1 MWLLDL
7 SASPQVKIVIPC
19 TYTTYVYDGL
29 RRDNALCPR
38 CMSVERGVYSTQRR
52 MLRFMP
58 FWQRRATIV
67 RERRSLDDA
76 HHDGQYLADR
86 RRVTIPLQSEQKS
99 RKSRHATLPKSIR
112 QTKRR
117 RARTAKPERGAGRGD
132 ERSNRIIKDSA
143 RKSERTGW
151 QQLAEQRQGT
161 TEHLSGKEEEEEL
174 A

>member
-29 RRDNALCPR
+29 RRGKAFCPR

-99 RKSRHATLPKSIR
+99 RKSRHATLPKPIR
-112 QTKRR
+112 ATKRR
-117 RARTAKPERGAGRGD
+117 GHGRLGQRGEGG